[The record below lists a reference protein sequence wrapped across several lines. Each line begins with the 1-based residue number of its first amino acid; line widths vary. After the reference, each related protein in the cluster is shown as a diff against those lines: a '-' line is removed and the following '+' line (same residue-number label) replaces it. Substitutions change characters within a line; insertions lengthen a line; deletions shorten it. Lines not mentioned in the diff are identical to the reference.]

1 MPTPSWADTIRR
13 LYLSNAANQ
22 FVVHGNIHDRLLA
35 GVQPGAVPRMGNLIE
50 FLSRE
55 QLQRFDLVMS
65 YELGSGLR
73 IESGE
78 AFFEQLHFSGEM
90 PKDPVQAVGYLDR
103 FLRFCVNLRRLPATS
118 PGAEVIAGRN
128 HHIAVIIKS
137 AELIFPVAGQSR
149 DYQLNSMASVVRSW
163 SHESFFLEQNLA
175 VFLLA
180 EHLNDLNHLLSQ
192 NQRAARVEIPVPGK
206 EALTAVFSHFQEV
219 YPAALSHFSGR
230 PEVPATRL
238 AGATVSSIES
248 LLKQREY
255 EKSPLQDD
263 DLSNLK
269 KTLVEED
276 AQDLIEFLEPVRTLD
291 DIHGHE
297 EVKEWMRQDI
307 ALWRQGD
314 LGAMPMGYLLCGPVG
329 TGKTYLVEC
338 LAGEAGVPVVK
349 MKNFRDRWVG
359 STEGN
364 LEKIFGLLHALGR
377 CIVFID
383 EADQAL
389 GSRNSGAGDSGI
401 SGRVYS
407 MMAKEMSDSSNR
419 GRILWIL
426 ASSRPDLIEVDLKR
440 PGRIDVKIPL
450 FPTNDAS
457 EGYLLI
463 RALGKKFQL
472 DLPKVCP
479 PDLLPLVP
487 TMITPGAAE
496 SIAVKVYRQV
506 RTEAVTP
513 LDGLRDCLDEYQNP
527 VPEEVMNFQIG
538 LAVHEASDLGFVPE
552 TFRSFL
558 KNPKSVT

>member
-1 MPTPSWADTIRR
+1 MSTPAWADTIRR

-22 FVVHGNIHDRLLA
+22 FVIHGNVQDRLLIGEA
-35 GVQPGAVPRMGNLIE
+35 GAQSAVMGNLIE
-50 FLSRE
+50 FLTKQ
-55 QLQRFDLVMS
+55 QLQRFDLVLS
-65 YELGSGLR
+65 YELGAGLR

-78 AFFEQLHFSGEM
+78 AFFKQLRFSDEL
-90 PKDPVQAVGYLDR
+90 PKDPMQAIGYLDK
-103 FLRFCVNLRRLPATS
+103 FLRFCVNLRRLAPGS
-118 PGAEVIAGRN
+118 PEASVLAGRN

-137 AELIFPVAGQSR
+137 AELIFPVAKQVR
-149 DYQLNSMASVVRSW
+149 DYQLNSMASVVRAW

-175 VFLLA
+175 VLLLT

-192 NQRAARVEIPVPGK
+192 NQRAAQIEIPMPGPGELNGAFRFFEK
-206 EALTAVFSHFQEV
+206 V
-219 YPAALSHFSGR
+219 YPAALANFTGK
-230 PEVPATRL
+230 PEFPATRL
-238 AGATVSSIES
+238 AGATISSIES

-255 EKSPLQDD
+255 EKSALLED

-269 KTLVEED
+269 KSLVEKD
-276 AQDLIEFLEPVRTLD
+276 SQDLIEFLEPTRALD
-291 DIHGHE
+291 DVHGSE
-297 EVKEWMRQDI
+297 AVKTWMRQDI

-389 GSRNSGAGDSGI
+389 GSRDSGSGDSGI

-407 MMAKEMSDSSNR
+407 MMAKEMSNTENR

-440 PGRIDVKIPL
+440 PGRVDVKIPL
-450 FPTNDAS
+450 FPASDAA

-463 RALGKKFQL
+463 RALAKKFKL
-472 DLPKVCP
+472 DLPKECP
-479 PDLLPLVP
+479 AEIVALIPA
-487 TMITPGAAE
+487 MITPGSAE
-496 SIAVKVYRQV
+496 AIAVKVYRQV
-506 RTEAVTP
+506 RASSVDPVE
-513 LDGLRDCLDEYQNP
+513 GLRDCLDEYQNP
-527 VPEEVMNFQIG
+527 IPSEVMDFQIG
-538 LAVHEASDLGFVPE
+538 LAVREASDLSFIPE
-552 TFRSFL
+552 AYRVSR
-558 KNPKSVT
+558 

>member
-1 MPTPSWADTIRR
+1 MSTPAWADTIRR

-22 FVVHGNIHDRLLA
+22 FVIHGNVQDRLLIGEA
-35 GVQPGAVPRMGNLIE
+35 GAQSAVMGNLIE
-50 FLSRE
+50 FLTKQ
-55 QLQRFDLVMS
+55 QLQRFDLVLS
-65 YELGSGLR
+65 YELGAGLR

-78 AFFEQLHFSGEM
+78 AFFKQLRFSDEL
-90 PKDPVQAVGYLDR
+90 PKDPMQAIGYLDK
-103 FLRFCVNLRRLPATS
+103 FLRFCVNLRRLA
-118 PGAEVIAGRN
+118 PGLHEASVLAGRN

-137 AELIFPVAGQSR
+137 AELIFPVAKQVR
-149 DYQLNSMASVVRSW
+149 DYQLNSMASVVRAW

-175 VFLLA
+175 VLFLT

-192 NQRAARVEIPVPGK
+192 NQRAAQIEIPMPGPGELNGAFRFFEK
-206 EALTAVFSHFQEV
+206 V
-219 YPAALSHFSGR
+219 YPAALANFTGK
-230 PEVPATRL
+230 PEFPATRL
-238 AGATVSSIES
+238 AGATISSIES

-255 EKSPLQDD
+255 EKSALLED

-269 KTLVEED
+269 KSLVEKD
-276 AQDLIEFLEPVRTLD
+276 SQDLIEFLEPTRTLD
-291 DIHGHE
+291 DVHGSE
-297 EVKEWMRQDI
+297 AVKTWMRQDI

-389 GSRNSGAGDSGI
+389 GSRDSGSGDSGI

-407 MMAKEMSDSSNR
+407 MMAKEISNTENR

-440 PGRIDVKIPL
+440 PGRVDVKIPL
-450 FPTNDAS
+450 FPASDAA

-463 RALGKKFQL
+463 RALAKKFKL
-472 DLPKVCP
+472 DLPKECP
-479 PDLLPLVP
+479 AEIVALIPA
-487 TMITPGAAE
+487 MITPGSAE
-496 SIAVKVYRQV
+496 AIAVKVYRQV
-506 RTEAVTP
+506 RASSVDPVE
-513 LDGLRDCLDEYQNP
+513 GLRDCLDEYQNP
-527 VPEEVMNFQIG
+527 IPSEVMDFQIG
-538 LAVHEASDLGFVPE
+538 LAVREASDLSFIPE
-552 TFRSFL
+552 AYRVSR
-558 KNPKSVT
+558 

>member
-1 MPTPSWADTIRR
+1 MSIPAWADTIRR

-22 FVVHGNIHDRLLA
+22 FVVHGNVQDRLLI
-35 GVQPGAVPRMGNLIE
+35 GAPEENGATMGNLIE
-50 FLSRE
+50 FFTRV
-55 QLQRFDLVMS
+55 QLQRFDLVLS
-65 YELGSGLR
+65 YELGAGLR

-78 AFFEQLHFSGEM
+78 AFFKQLRFSDEL
-90 PKDPVQAVGYLDR
+90 PKDPAQAFGYLDK
-103 FLRFCVNLRRLPATS
+103 FLRFCVNLRRLAPGS
-118 PGAEVIAGRN
+118 PEAAPLAGRN
-128 HHIAVIIKS
+128 HHIAVVIKS
-137 AELIFPVAGQSR
+137 AELIFPVAKQSR
-149 DYQLNSMASVVRSW
+149 DYQLNSMASVVRAW

-175 VFLLA
+175 VFLLS
-180 EHLNDLNHLLSQ
+180 ENLNDLNHLLSQ
-192 NQRAARVEIPVPGK
+192 NQRAARVEIPMPDQ
-206 EALTAVFSHFQEV
+206 EALNGAFRYFEKV
-219 YPAALSHFSGR
+219 YPVALSNFSGK
-230 PEVPATRL
+230 ADFAAARL
-238 AGATVSSIES
+238 AGASISSIEA

-255 EKSPLQDD
+255 EKSALKED
-263 DLSNLK
+263 DLSDLK
-269 KTLVEED
+269 KSLVEKD
-276 AQDLIEFLEPVRTLD
+276 AQDLIEFLEPTRTLD
-291 DIHGHE
+291 DIYGHD
-297 EVKEWMRQDI
+297 EVKIWMRQDI

-389 GSRNSGAGDSGI
+389 GSRDSGSGDSGV

-407 MMAKEMSDSSNR
+407 MMAKEMSNTENR

-450 FPTNDAS
+450 FPAHETT
-457 EGYLLI
+457 EGYRLI

-472 DLPKVCP
+472 DLPKECP
-479 PDLLPLVP
+479 PELLPLIP
-487 TMITPGAAE
+487 SMITPGAAE

-506 RTEAVTP
+506 RTASVSPVE
-513 LDGLRDCLDEYQNP
+513 GLRDCLDEYQNP
-527 VPEEVMNFQIG
+527 VPGEVMSFQIG
-538 LAVHEASDLGFVPE
+538 LAVREASDLSFVPE
-552 TFRSFL
+552 AFRSYR
-558 KNPKSVT
+558 

>member
-1 MPTPSWADTIRR
+1 MSTPAWADAIRR

-22 FVVHGNIHDRLLA
+22 FVIYGNVQDRLLIGEA
-35 GVQPGAVPRMGNLIE
+35 GEQGAVMGNLIE
-50 FLSRE
+50 FLTKQ
-55 QLQRFDLVMS
+55 QLQRFDLVLS
-65 YELGSGLR
+65 YELGAGLR

-78 AFFEQLHFSGEM
+78 AFFKQLRFSDEL
-90 PKDPVQAVGYLDR
+90 PKDPMQAIGYLDK
-103 FLRFCVNLRRLPATS
+103 FLRFCVNLRRLA
-118 PGAEVIAGRN
+118 PGLPEASVLAGRN

-137 AELIFPVAGQSR
+137 AELIFPVAKQVR
-149 DYQLNSMASVVRSW
+149 DYQLNSMASVVRAW

-175 VFLLA
+175 VLLLT

-192 NQRAARVEIPVPGK
+192 NQRAAQIEIPIPGPGELNGAFRFFEK
-206 EALTAVFSHFQEV
+206 V
-219 YPAALSHFSGR
+219 YPAALANFTGK
-230 PEVPATRL
+230 PEFPATRL
-238 AGATVSSIES
+238 AGATISSIES

-255 EKSPLQDD
+255 EKLALLED

-269 KTLVEED
+269 KSLVEKD
-276 AQDLIEFLEPVRTLD
+276 SQDLIEFLEPTRTLD
-291 DIHGHE
+291 DVHGSE
-297 EVKEWMRQDI
+297 AVKTWMRQDI

-389 GSRNSGAGDSGI
+389 GSRDSGSGDSGI

-407 MMAKEMSDSSNR
+407 MMAKEMSNTENR

-440 PGRIDVKIPL
+440 PGRVDVKIPL
-450 FPTNDAS
+450 FPASDAA

-463 RALGKKFQL
+463 RALAKKFKL
-472 DLPKVCP
+472 DLPKECP
-479 PDLLPLVP
+479 AEIVPLIP
-487 TMITPGAAE
+487 AMITPGSAE
-496 SIAVKVYRQV
+496 AIAVKVYRQV
-506 RTEAVTP
+506 RASSVDPVE
-513 LDGLRDCLDEYQNP
+513 GLRDCLDEYQNP
-527 VPEEVMNFQIG
+527 IPSEVMDFQIG
-538 LAVHEASDLGFVPE
+538 LAVREASDLSFIPE
-552 TFRSFL
+552 AYRVSR
-558 KNPKSVT
+558 

>member
-1 MPTPSWADTIRR
+1 MSTPAWADTIRR

-22 FVVHGNIHDRLLA
+22 FVIHGNVQDRLLIGDA
-35 GVQPGAVPRMGNLIE
+35 GEQGAVMGNLIE
-50 FLSRE
+50 FLTKQ
-55 QLQRFDLVMS
+55 QLQRFDLVLS
-65 YELGSGLR
+65 YELGTGLR

-78 AFFEQLHFSGEM
+78 AFFKQLRFSDEL
-90 PKDPVQAVGYLDR
+90 PKDPMQAIGYLDK
-103 FLRFCVNLRRLPATS
+103 FLRFCVNLRRLA
-118 PGAEVIAGRN
+118 PGLPEASVLAGRN

-137 AELIFPVAGQSR
+137 AELIFPVAKQVR
-149 DYQLNSMASVVRSW
+149 DYQLNSMASVVRAW

-175 VFLLA
+175 VLLLT

-192 NQRAARVEIPVPGK
+192 NQRAAQIEIPMPGPGELNGAFRFFEK
-206 EALTAVFSHFQEV
+206 V
-219 YPAALSHFSGR
+219 YPAALANFTGK
-230 PEVPATRL
+230 PEFPATRL
-238 AGATVSSIES
+238 AGATISSIES

-255 EKSPLQDD
+255 EKSALLED

-269 KTLVEED
+269 KSLVEKD
-276 AQDLIEFLEPVRTLD
+276 SQDLIEFLEPTRTLD
-291 DIHGHE
+291 DVHGSE
-297 EVKEWMRQDI
+297 AVKTWMRQDI

-389 GSRNSGAGDSGI
+389 GSRDSGSGDSGI

-407 MMAKEMSDSSNR
+407 MMAKEMSNTENR

-440 PGRIDVKIPL
+440 PGRVDVKIPL
-450 FPTNDAS
+450 FPASDAA

-463 RALGKKFQL
+463 RALAKKFKL
-472 DLPKVCP
+472 DLPKECP
-479 PDLLPLVP
+479 AEIVPLIP
-487 TMITPGAAE
+487 AMITPGSAE
-496 SIAVKVYRQV
+496 AIAVKVYRQV
-506 RTEAVTP
+506 RASSVDPVE
-513 LDGLRDCLDEYQNP
+513 GLRDCLDEYQNP
-527 VPEEVMNFQIG
+527 IPSEVMDFQIG
-538 LAVHEASDLGFVPE
+538 LAVREASDLSFIPE
-552 TFRSFL
+552 AYRVSR
-558 KNPKSVT
+558 